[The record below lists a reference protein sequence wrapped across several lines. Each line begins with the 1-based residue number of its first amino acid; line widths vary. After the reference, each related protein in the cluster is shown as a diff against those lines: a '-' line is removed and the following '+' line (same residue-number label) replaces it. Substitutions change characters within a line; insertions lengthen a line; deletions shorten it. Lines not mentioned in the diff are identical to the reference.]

1 MTKIEILSKLLG
13 LSLSQNSLGIL
24 QCECKHPEGYFYV
37 MLLYIILPWKDEI
50 EYIYFAFKTCVSKK
64 MENVLS
70 CKIIEHEQSF
80 CVYLFFDFSQA
91 EQKQPLH

>member
-1 MTKIEILSKLLG
+1 MCTGDTRDVIIY
-13 LSLSQNSLGIL
+13 
-24 QCECKHPEGYFYV
+24 C
-37 MLLYIILPWKDEI
+37 YIQDEI
-50 EYIYFAFKTCVSKK
+50 EYILCVQEAS

-91 EQKQPLH
+91 EQKQPLHWMLLCAHVRAKNLEYREVFL